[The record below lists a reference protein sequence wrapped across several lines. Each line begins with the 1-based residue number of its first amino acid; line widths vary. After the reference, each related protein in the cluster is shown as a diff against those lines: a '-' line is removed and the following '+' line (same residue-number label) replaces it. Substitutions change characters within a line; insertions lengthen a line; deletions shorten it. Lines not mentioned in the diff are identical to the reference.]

1 MFKSVDFSKLYSLLA
16 LLLFVAAVFTI
27 TDGKFWLGVVLIG
40 AGACFSSV
48 AAIQKKK
55 RKDDIC

>member
-1 MFKSVDFSKLYSLLA
+1 MFKSVDLSKLYSLLA

-27 TDGKFWLGVVLIG
+27 TDGKFWLGVVLVA
-40 AGACFSSV
+40 AGAFFSSV

-55 RKDDIC
+55 RKDDTC